1 MVCEARASG
10 GRRTR
15 PPNPRTESATNREQT
30 VDKLFRI
37 QAVLFES
44 HSALT
49 KKISPPAPPAWR
61 KKRKKVQKS
70 IQKISTR
77 GAAVTALWDS
87 REILAGRA
95 KDTNR
100 EGDGKK
106 KSEKAQGRGRRAVT
120 PRSHASWRTRTNHED
135 RTTRRM
141 TSPAGPGAAAAAER
155 AGEAEGT
162 RRYARGARFVEEE
175 FPPQTNPAL
184 FFFFGR
190 APKST
195 TNLFPIFPRL
205 LTRSRRPPTRDA
217 DPTPSRSQASRDS
230 GSGGSGGLGDRDN
243 SATRFSGSMRND
255 QERIR

>member
-1 MVCEARASG
+1 MKRLATRASG
-10 GRRTR
+10 GRRKR

-77 GAAVTALWDS
+77 GAAVRALWDS

-106 KSEKAQGRGRRAVT
+106 KKRKSA
-120 PRSHASWRTRTNHED
+120 
-135 RTTRRM
+135 
-141 TSPAGPGAAAAAER
+141 
-155 AGEAEGT
+155 
-162 RRYARGARFVEEE
+162 GARQARRHTTFTRVMENEDEPRRQDDEEDD
-175 FPPQTNPAL
+175 Q
-184 FFFFGR
+184 
-190 APKST
+190 
-195 TNLFPIFPRL
+195 
-205 LTRSRRPPTRDA
+205 
-217 DPTPSRSQASRDS
+217 PSRSGGS
-230 GSGGSGGLGDRDN
+230 GSGGEGGGSGGDKEVRARRSLRRRRI
-243 SATRFSGSMRND
+243 SPTD
-255 QERIR
+255 QPRSFLFFRACAKKYNKPFPHLSPSPYALTTAADARR